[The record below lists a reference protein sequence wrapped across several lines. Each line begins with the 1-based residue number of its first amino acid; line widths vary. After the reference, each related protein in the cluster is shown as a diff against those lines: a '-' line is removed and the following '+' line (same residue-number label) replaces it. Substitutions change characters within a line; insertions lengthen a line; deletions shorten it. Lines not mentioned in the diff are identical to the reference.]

1 MNLKNVEKK
10 ENNSASF
17 QVESDKA
24 EFEAAVNKAY
34 LKAKRDIYIPG
45 FRKGKAPRAV
55 VEGMYGADVFYQ
67 DAIDELAPEAFEA
80 GLTASE
86 LRIVGAPSVSDVKVT
101 DERTVEYTF
110 VVTLYPEVTLGQY
123 KGLEAEKDAVA
134 VDEAKVDEEIE
145 SVRKRN
151 ARMLTVEDRAAAM
164 GDTANIDFD
173 GYLDGERFDGGKAE
187 GYDLELGSNS
197 FVPGFE
203 EQIVG
208 MNIGEEKDIDVTF
221 PDDYV
226 ESLAGKAAVF
236 KVRLNSLTT
245 PELPELDD
253 EFAKDVSEFDTL
265 DEYRADLRANLE
277 KTASEQAENKFRTDI
292 LRQACDNL
300 TADIPEVMVDDK
312 LEEMIRGYAAN
323 YGMSDRSV
331 PLDKLKEMM
340 GLDEATLNNSLRPA
354 AEFQVKNDMLIDA
367 IVKAENIEISDED
380 VEEYLKK
387 IGEDVKASPEDLK
400 KYFGIDFIKEECKK
414 DKASAI
420 MFDSAVA
427 VGAKPAKKTR
437 AKKPAKT
444 EETAVEPAA
453 DTETEAKPKTRKSTK
468 TRKTEEGTDAA
479 EAKPEAKPKTARK
492 KAAPKTEDKAE

>member
-17 QVESDKA
+17 QVETDKA
-24 EFEAAVNKAY
+24 EFESAVNKAY
-34 LKAKRDIYIPG
+34 LKAKSDIYIPG

-101 DERTVEYTF
+101 DDRTVEYTF

-123 KGLEAEKDAVA
+123 KGLEAEKEAVV
-134 VDEAKVDEEIE
+134 VDEAAVDAEINAA
-145 SVRKRN
+145 RKRN

-173 GYLDGERFDGGKAE
+173 GYLNGERFDGGKAE

-203 EQIVG
+203 DQIVG
-208 MNIGEEKDIDVTF
+208 MNVGEEKDIDITF
-221 PDDYV
+221 PENYV
-226 ESLAGKAAVF
+226 EDLAGKAVVF
-236 KVRLNSLTT
+236 KVKLNSLTT

-265 DEYRADLRANLE
+265 EEYKADLRANIE
-277 KTASEQAENKFRTDI
+277 KTAKERAENAFRTEI

-300 TADIPEVMVDDK
+300 VADIPDVMVNDK
-312 LEEMIRGYAAN
+312 LEEMVRGYAAN
-323 YGMSDRSV
+323 YGLTDRNVSF
-331 PLDKLKEMM
+331 DKLKEMM

-354 AEFQVKNDMLIDA
+354 AEFQVKNDLLIDA
-367 IVKAENIEISDED
+367 IVKAENIEISDKD

-387 IGEDVKASPEDLK
+387 VGEDVSATPEELK
-400 KYFGIDFIKEECKK
+400 NYFGIDFIREECKK
-414 DKASAI
+414 DKATSV
-420 MFDSAVA
+420 MFDSAVVA
-427 VGAKPAKKTR
+427 EAKPAKKTR
-437 AKKPAKT
+437 AKKTAKT
-444 EETAVEPAA
+444 EEAAEETAAEA
-453 DTETEAKPKTRKSTK
+453 ETEAKPKAKKSTK
-468 TRKTEEGTDAA
+468 TKKAEDGAEAAEEKTET
-479 EAKPEAKPKTARK
+479 KPKTTRK